1 MTRRWMGAV
10 VAAVALVGATS
21 GASAANKPSTHVRV
35 VVCPRMPVSRKAT
48 PTSTCGASRVVS
60 GYLVTNNPTMTVLA
74 LLGGRGLPLLEVR
87 TTSGL
92 VYVRVT
98 SSTIVE
104 VAALRAT
111 VGQLLSG
118 RERVLVRAIAPVEP
132 SSVIERVLG
141 LEGPVVARAVFLR
154 VEAPG
159 SAKPRPQSGS
169 RRGG

>member
-60 GYLVTNNPTMTVLA
+60 GYLVTNNPAMTVLA
-74 LLGGRGLPLLEVR
+74 LLGGRGSPLLEVR

-92 VYVRVT
+92 VYVRVPP
-98 SSTIVE
+98 STV
-104 VAALRAT
+104 VAVTAFRAT
-111 VGQLLSG
+111 IGQLLSG
-118 RERVLVRAIAPVEP
+118 QERVLVRAIAPMEPPSVVE
-132 SSVIERVLG
+132 RALG
-141 LEGPVVARAVFLR
+141 IKGTVVARAAFLR

-159 SAKPRPQSGS
+159 PAKPRPQSGS